1 MRSPRVVLADIGKG
15 AGLGLAL
22 GLVLLSVGLLRAAVY
37 LLTGGKL
44 QPLAAADSRMMA
56 VYVGAFAAAGALL
69 GATRPLLRTK
79 AGVYTACMAA
89 GVIVVLAL
97 ARFDRRHAAMHAGDW
112 WFVGGLGAILGAAG
126 AYGWFRA
133 GD

>member
-15 AGLGLAL
+15 AALGLAL
-22 GLVLLSVGLLRAAVY
+22 GVVLLGVGLLRAAIY

-44 QPLAAADSRMMA
+44 RPLAAADGRMMA
-56 VYVGAFAAAGALL
+56 VYVGAFAGAGALL

-79 AGVYTACMAA
+79 AGVYAGCMAA
-89 GVIVVLAL
+89 GVILVLAL
-97 ARFDRRHAAMHAGDW
+97 ALADRRHAAMHGGDW
-112 WFVGGLGAILGAAG
+112 WFVGGLGGILGAAG

-133 GD
+133 GR